1 MSKDKKDLIASI
13 GLFVLALLLLA
24 GMISYSSYDIGFE
37 TSAPNIHIRNYIG
50 IIGAYTAWAIFKL
63 VGYAGFFI
71 PFLFVV
77 WGIGILAERLTGKLL
92 YRILGI
98 LFLFSASSAFF
109 SLTASP
115 DSVLM
120 VARGGLLGFLLTDR
134 FLLDYLGA
142 MGGYIVTV
150 SLTMLAL
157 LVATEFLIL
166 PVMSILFVKMWAVA
180 EKIGKRRREKD
191 AAGYAKTEKSV
202 IGPRLRPAVK
212 VEKKTEEGPRAR
224 GQRPGGKEITTE
236 GGPERS
242 RGTNDDRRPKG
253 VPSEVEGRGM
263 IDEERPRINIMPK
276 PVMKSKPAP
285 VKAAKFEQRVV
296 GDYKLPSLDLLDSPA
311 HKLESIFGEN
321 LEESARILEDTLRD
335 FGIES
340 RVIDIS
346 KGPVI
351 TRYELQ
357 PAPGVKVNRITSL
370 SDDIALTMK
379 ATTVRIVAPI
389 PGKSCVGI
397 EVPNAD
403 TSMVFLREIL
413 ESSEFQKIAASSK
426 LAMALGKDISGK
438 SVVTDLG
445 DMPHLLIAG
454 TTGSGKTVC
463 VNSLIMSMV
472 YNATPEEL
480 KFLMVDPKMVELA
493 IYNGLPHLLCPVVT
507 DAKKVAGAL
516 GWVVGEMEVR
526 YKMLAKIAARNITS
540 FNQKSEEKLPYIVVI
555 IDELADLM
563 MIAQEDIE
571 NAITRLAQLSRAV
584 GIHMILATQRPSVDV
599 VTGVIKAN
607 FPARISFKVASKVDS
622 RTVLDMNG
630 ADKLLG
636 KGDMLFLEPG
646 SPKPVRA
653 QGTFLTDPEIE
664 KVVNFIKAQQEPVY
678 DNEILEQ
685 QKKSVSGRGGFEKD
699 EFFDEAV
706 QMVLE
711 TGQASVSM
719 LQRRLRLGYT
729 RAARIIDA
737 MEEEGIIGPF
747 RGSKPREI
755 LIQEYQPKEEITKE
769 TINEDKD
776 STTPNP
782 SRLQ

>member
-1 MSKDKKDLIASI
+1 MSKDKKDLIVSL
-13 GLFVLALLLLA
+13 GLFVLAVLLLA
-24 GMISYSSYDIGFE
+24 AMISYSSYDIGFE
-37 TSAPNIHIRNYIG
+37 TSTPNIHIRNYIG
-50 IIGAYTAWAIFKL
+50 ITGAYTAWAIFKL
-63 VGYAGFFI
+63 IGYAGFFI
-71 PFLFVV
+71 PFLFIV
-77 WGIGILAERLTGKLL
+77 WGIGVLAEKLTGKML
-92 YRILGI
+92 YRVIGV

-109 SLTASP
+109 SLTARP
-115 DSVLM
+115 DSVSM
-120 VARGGLLGFLLTDR
+120 VERGGLLGFLLTDK

-142 MGGYIVTV
+142 AGGYIVTI
-150 SLTMLAL
+150 SLTMLSL
-157 LVATEFLIL
+157 LVATEFLIV
-166 PVMSILFVKMWAVA
+166 PVVSALCMRIWAIVD
-180 EKIGKRRREKD
+180 KIGKKKREKPT
-191 AAGYAKTEKSV
+191 AGYVKAEKTISG
-202 IGPRLRPAVK
+202 GPRLRPAVK
-212 VEKKTEEGPRAR
+212 VDRKEASSQPAERL
-224 GQRPGGKEITTE
+224 KEI
-236 GGPERS
+236 
-242 RGTNDDRRPKG
+242 KY
-253 VPSEVEGRGM
+253 
-263 IDEERPRINIMPK
+263 EEEKPRINIMPK
-276 PVMKSKPAP
+276 PVSNTKSAP
-285 VKAAKFEQRVV
+285 VKAVKVEPRVV
-296 GDYKLPSLDLLDSPA
+296 GDYKLPSIDLLSSPA
-311 HKLESIFGEN
+311 HKTGNIFGEN
-321 LEESARILEDTLRD
+321 LEESAAILEDTLRD

-340 RVIDIS
+340 KVINIS

-357 PAPGVKVNRITSL
+357 PAPGVKVTRITSL

-403 TSMVFLREIL
+403 TSMVFLKEIL
-413 ESSEFQKIAASSK
+413 ESSEYQKMSASSK
-426 LAMALGKDISGK
+426 LTMALGKDISGRA
-438 SVVTDLG
+438 VVTDLG

-463 VNSLIMSMV
+463 VNSLIMSMI

-507 DAKKVAGAL
+507 DAKKVSGAL
-516 GWVVGEMEVR
+516 GWVVGEMENR
-526 YKMLAKIAARNITS
+526 YKMLAKITVRNIQA

-599 VTGVIKAN
+599 ITGVIKAN

-664 KVVNFIKAQQEPVY
+664 RVVTFIKAQQEPVY
-678 DNEILEQ
+678 DNEILEH

-706 QMVLE
+706 SMVLE

-737 MEEEGIIGPF
+737 MEEDGIVGPF

-755 LIQEYQPKEEITKE
+755 LIQEYQTQEEASSKEEPEAPTEE
-769 TINEDKD
+769 TA
-776 STTPNP
+776 
-782 SRLQ
+782 QQ

>member
-1 MSKDKKDLIASI
+1 MSKDKKDLIVSI
-13 GLFVLALLLLA
+13 GLFVMALLLLA
-24 GMISYSSYDIGFE
+24 GMISYSPYDIGFE
-37 TSAPNIHIRNYIG
+37 TSTPNIHIRNYIG

-63 VGYAGFFI
+63 IGYAGFFI
-71 PFLFVV
+71 PFLFIV
-77 WGIGILAERLTGKLL
+77 WGIGILAERLNGKVF
-92 YRILGI
+92 YRALGI

-109 SLTASP
+109 SLTARP
-115 DSVLM
+115 DFVLM

-142 MGGYIVTV
+142 MGGYIVTI
-150 SLTMLAL
+150 SLTL
-157 LVATEFLIL
+157 LSLLIATEFLIL
-166 PVMSILFVKMWAVA
+166 PVISMLFMKIWAVA
-180 EKIGKRRREKD
+180 EKIGKARREQSP
-191 AAGYAKTEKSV
+191 ANYAKAERPAA
-202 IGPRLRPAVK
+202 GPRLRPAVR
-212 VEKKTEEGPRAR
+212 VEKRVSDNRFQVTGREEKEDIGKEEKTEEGK
-224 GQRPGGKEITTE
+224 QK
-236 GGPERS
+236 
-242 RGTNDDRRPKG
+242 
-253 VPSEVEGRGM
+253 
-263 IDEERPRINIMPK
+263 INIVPK
-276 PVMKSKPAP
+276 PASKPKPAP
-285 VKAAKFEQRVV
+285 AKPIRVEPRVV
-296 GDYKLPSLDLLDSPA
+296 GDYKLPSLDLLESPV
-311 HKLESIFGEN
+311 HKAGNIFGEN
-321 LEESARILEDTLRD
+321 LEESAGILEDTLRD

-340 RVIDIS
+340 KVVDIS

-379 ATTVRIVAPI
+379 AATVRIVAPI

-413 ESSEFQKIAASSK
+413 ESAEFQKMAGSSK

-516 GWVVGEMEVR
+516 GWVVGEMEAR

-563 MIAQEDIE
+563 MVAQEDIE

-599 VTGVIKAN
+599 ITGVIKAN

-653 QGTFLTDPEIE
+653 QGTYLTDSEIE

-678 DNEILEQ
+678 DNDILEH

-729 RAARIIDA
+729 RAARIVDA

-755 LIQEYQPKEEITKE
+755 LIQEYQPGDKVVKEEIE
-769 TINEDKD
+769 APREDLK
-776 STTPNP
+776 
-782 SRLQ
+782 

>member
-1 MSKDKKDLIASI
+1 MSKDKKDLIVSI
-13 GLFVLALLLLA
+13 GLFVLAILLLA
-24 GMISYSSYDIGFE
+24 SMISYSSYDIGFE
-37 TSAPNIHIRNYIG
+37 TSTPNIHIRNYIG
-50 IIGAYTAWAIFKL
+50 IIGSYAAWAIFKL
-63 VGYAGFFI
+63 IGYAGFFI

-77 WGIGILAERLTGKLL
+77 WGIGILAERLTGKTF

-98 LFLFSASSAFF
+98 LFLFSASSSFF
-109 SLTASP
+109 SLTARP

-120 VARGGLLGFLLTDR
+120 VARGGLLGFLLTDK

-142 MGGYIVTV
+142 IGGYIVTI
-150 SLTMLAL
+150 SLTILAL
-157 LVATEFLIL
+157 LVATEFLIV
-166 PVMSILFVKMWAVA
+166 PVVSILFMKIWAIA
-180 EKIGKRRREKD
+180 DKIGKKRREKRGV
-191 AAGYAKTEKSV
+191 GYAKTERLAAS
-202 IGPRLRPAVK
+202 GPRLRPAVK
-212 VEKKTEEGPRAR
+212 VEKKDVRDKTEEEKKIRV
-224 GQRPGGKEITTE
+224 
-236 GGPERS
+236 
-242 RGTNDDRRPKG
+242 D
-253 VPSEVEGRGM
+253 
-263 IDEERPRINIMPK
+263 DEERPRINIMPK
-276 PVMKSKPAP
+276 PSPKPKPAV
-285 VKAAKFEQRVV
+285 VKAVKVEPRVV
-296 GDYKLPSLDLLDSPA
+296 GDYKLPSLELLDSPTR
-311 HKLESIFGEN
+311 EPGNIFGEN

-340 RVIDIS
+340 KVIDIS

-403 TSMVFLREIL
+403 TSMVFLKEIL
-413 ESSEFQKIAASSK
+413 ESSEYQKMAASSK
-426 LAMALGKDISGK
+426 LTMALGKDISGRA
-438 SVVTDLG
+438 VVTDLG

-463 VNSLIMSMV
+463 VNSLIMSMI

-507 DAKKVAGAL
+507 DAKKVSGAL
-516 GWVVGEMEVR
+516 GWVVSEMESR
-526 YKMLAKIAARNITS
+526 YKMLAKMTVRNIQA

-646 SPKPVRA
+646 SPKPIRA

-685 QKKSVSGRGGFEKD
+685 QKKSVSGRGGFGKD

-706 QMVLE
+706 SMVLE

-737 MEEEGIIGPF
+737 MEEEGIIGQF

-755 LIQEYQPKEEITKE
+755 LIQEYQPTKEDSPKEEPE
-769 TINEDKD
+769 S
-776 STTPNP
+776 STEEAA
-782 SRLQ
+782 Q

>member
-13 GLFVLALLLLA
+13 GLFVFAILLLSA
-24 GMISYSSYDIGFE
+24 MISYSSYDIGFE
-37 TSAPNIHIRNYIG
+37 TSTPNIHIRNYIG
-50 IIGAYTAWAIFKL
+50 MIGAYTAWAVFRL

-77 WGIGILAERLTGKLL
+77 WGIGILAEKLTGKLL

-109 SLTASP
+109 SLTARP

-120 VARGGLLGFLLTDR
+120 VARGGLLGFLLTDK

-142 MGGYIVTV
+142 IGGYIVTI
-150 SLTMLAL
+150 SLTILAL
-157 LVATEFLIL
+157 LVATEFLIV
-166 PVMSILFVKMWAVA
+166 PVISILFMKIWAIVD
-180 EKIGKRRREKD
+180 KIGKRRREKRTV
-191 AAGYAKTEKSV
+191 GYAKIEKPVSE
-202 IGPRLRPAVK
+202 GPRLRPAVRI
-212 VEKKTEEGPRAR
+212 EKKAQNKGEE
-224 GQRPGGKEITTE
+224 K
-236 GGPERS
+236 
-242 RGTNDDRRPKG
+242 
-253 VPSEVEGRGM
+253 
-263 IDEERPRINIMPK
+263 PRINIMPK
-276 PVMKSKPAP
+276 PAPKPKPAP
-285 VKAAKFEQRVV
+285 AKIAKVEPRVV
-296 GDYKLPSLDLLDSPA
+296 GDYKLPSLDLLNAPTY
-311 HKLESIFGEN
+311 ESGNIFGEN
-321 LEESARILEDTLRD
+321 LEESAMILEDTLRD

-340 RVIDIS
+340 KVIDIS

-389 PGKSCVGI
+389 PGKSCIGI
-397 EVPNAD
+397 EIPNAD
-403 TSMVFLREIL
+403 TSMVFLKEIL
-413 ESSEFQKIAASSK
+413 ESGEYQKMAASSK
-426 LAMALGKDISGK
+426 LAMALGKDISGRA
-438 SVVTDLG
+438 VVTDLG

-463 VNSLIMSMV
+463 VNSLIMSMI

-507 DAKKVAGAL
+507 DAKKVSGAL
-516 GWVVGEMEVR
+516 GWVVSEMEAR
-526 YKMLAKIAARNITS
+526 YKMLAKITVRNIQA

-563 MIAQEDIE
+563 IIAQEDIE

-584 GIHMILATQRPSVDV
+584 GIHMILVTQRPSVDV

-646 SPKPVRA
+646 TSKPIRA

-664 KVVNFIKAQQEPVY
+664 KVVNFIKSQQEPVY

-706 QMVLE
+706 NMVLE

-737 MEEEGIIGPF
+737 MEEDGIIGPF

-755 LIQEYQPKEEITKE
+755 LIQEYQPKEESSAKE
-769 TINEDKD
+769 ESET
-776 STTPNP
+776 STEEAE
-782 SRLQ
+782 Q

>member
-1 MSKDKKDLIASI
+1 MSKDKKDLINSI
-13 GLFVLALLLLA
+13 GLFVSAILLLA
-24 GMISYSSYDIGFE
+24 AMISYSSYDVSFE
-37 TSAPNIHIRNYIG
+37 TSTPNIHIRNYIG
-50 IIGAYTAWAIFKL
+50 IIGSYAAWAIFKL
-63 VGYAGFFI
+63 IGYAGFFI
-71 PFLFVV
+71 PFLFIV

-92 YRILGI
+92 YRILGV

-109 SLTASP
+109 SLTARP
-115 DSVLM
+115 DPVLM
-120 VARGGLLGFLLTDR
+120 VARGGLFGFLLTDK

-142 MGGYIVTV
+142 IGGYIVTI
-150 SLTMLAL
+150 SLTALAL

-166 PVMSILFVKMWAVA
+166 PVVSILFMKACIIA
-180 EKIGKRRREKD
+180 DKIGKGGRKTRE
-191 AAGYAKTEKSV
+191 AVASAKTGKLVTS
-202 IGPRLRPAVK
+202 GPRLRPAVRVERK
-212 VEKKTEEGPRAR
+212 EIRDKEQEARERMEREVEKDQEK
-224 GQRPGGKEITTE
+224 
-236 GGPERS
+236 
-242 RGTNDDRRPKG
+242 
-253 VPSEVEGRGM
+253 
-263 IDEERPRINIMPK
+263 PRINIMPRPAPK
-276 PVMKSKPAP
+276 PKPAP
-285 VKAAKFEQRVV
+285 VKVTKVEPRVV
-296 GDYKLPSLDLLDSPA
+296 GDYKLPSLELLSSPT
-311 HKLESIFGEN
+311 HETGNIFGEN
-321 LEESARILEDTLRD
+321 LEESAGILEDTLRD

-340 RVIDIS
+340 KVINIS

-403 TSMVFLREIL
+403 TSMVFLKEIL
-413 ESSEFQKIAASSK
+413 ESGEYQKMAASSK
-426 LAMALGKDISGK
+426 LAMALGKDISGRA
-438 SVVTDLG
+438 VVTDLG

-463 VNSLIMSMV
+463 VNSLIMSMI

-507 DAKKVAGAL
+507 DAKKVSGAL
-516 GWVVGEMEVR
+516 GWVVGEMETR
-526 YKMLAKIAARNITS
+526 YKMLAKITVRNIQA

-646 SPKPVRA
+646 SPKPIRA

-664 KVVNFIKAQQEPVY
+664 KVVNFIKSQQEPVY

-685 QKKSVSGRGGFEKD
+685 QKKNISGRGGFEKD

-706 QMVLE
+706 SMVLE

-755 LIQEYQPKEEITKE
+755 LIQEYQPTDEAAKEEVG
-769 TINEDKD
+769 EDKD
-776 STTPNP
+776 LTAPAA
-782 SRLQ
+782 

>member
-1 MSKDKKDLIASI
+1 VTVHLSKDKKDLIVSI

-37 TSAPNIHIRNYIG
+37 TSTPNIHIRNYIG

-63 VGYAGFFI
+63 IGYAGFFI
-71 PFLFVV
+71 PFLFIV
-77 WGIGILAERLTGKLL
+77 WGIGILAERLTGRLL

-109 SLTASP
+109 SLTARP

-120 VARGGLLGFLLTDR
+120 VSRGGLLGFLLTKR

-142 MGGYIVTV
+142 IGGYIVTI
-150 SLTMLAL
+150 SLTILAL
-157 LVATEFLIL
+157 LVATEFLIV
-166 PVMSILFVKMWAVA
+166 PVVSILFMKIWTVA
-180 EKIGKRRREKD
+180 DRIGKVKKGR
-191 AAGYAKTEKSV
+191 GVVNYAKTEKLAS
-202 IGPRLRPAVK
+202 GPRLRPAVK
-212 VEKKTEEGPRAR
+212 VDKKPLTSNQKPEKKDEIEEV
-224 GQRPGGKEITTE
+224 
-236 GGPERS
+236 S
-242 RGTNDDRRPKG
+242 
-253 VPSEVEGRGM
+253 
-263 IDEERPRINIMPK
+263 RINIMPK
-276 PVMKSKPAP
+276 PVAKPKPAP
-285 VKAAKFEQRVV
+285 VKVAKVEPRVV
-296 GDYKLPSLDLLDSPA
+296 GDYKLPSLELLDLPTR
-311 HKLESIFGEN
+311 EVGNIFGEN

-340 RVIDIS
+340 KVLDIS

-397 EVPNAD
+397 EVPNLD

-413 ESSEFQKIAASSK
+413 ESSEFQKMAASSK

-463 VNSLIMSMV
+463 VNSMIMSMV

-507 DAKKVAGAL
+507 DAKKVSGAL
-516 GWVVGEMEVR
+516 GWVVGEMETR
-526 YKMLAKIAARNITS
+526 YKMLAKIAVRNITA

-563 MIAQEDIE
+563 MVAQEDIE

-636 KGDMLFLEPG
+636 KGDMLFLAPG
-646 SPKPVRA
+646 SPKPIRA
-653 QGTFLTDPEIE
+653 QGTYLTDPEIE
-664 KVVNFIKAQQEPVY
+664 KVVNFIKSQQEPVY

-685 QKKSVSGRGGFEKD
+685 QKKSVSARGGFEKD

-706 QMVLE
+706 KMVLE

-729 RAARIIDA
+729 RAARIVDA

-755 LIQEYQPKEEITKE
+755 LIQEYQSKEEIR
-769 TINEDKD
+769 EDQKNL
-776 STTPNP
+776 TTPTTE
-782 SRLQ
+782 QQ

>member
-1 MSKDKKDLIASI
+1 MSKDKKDLIVSI
-13 GLFVLALLLLA
+13 GLFVLAILLLA
-24 GMISYSSYDIGFE
+24 AMISYSSYDIGFE
-37 TSAPNIHIRNYIG
+37 TSTPNIHIRNYIG
-50 IIGAYTAWAIFKL
+50 IVGAYAAWMIFKL
-63 VGYAGFFI
+63 IGYAGFFM

-77 WGIGILAERLTGKLL
+77 WGIGILAEKLTGKLL

-98 LFLFSASSAFF
+98 IFLFSASSAFF
-109 SLTASP
+109 SLTARP

-120 VARGGLLGFLLTDR
+120 VARGGLLGFLLTDK

-142 MGGYIVTV
+142 IGGYIVTI
-150 SLTMLAL
+150 SLTILAL
-157 LVATEFLIL
+157 LVATEFLIV
-166 PVMSILFVKMWAVA
+166 PVISILFMKIWAIA
-180 EKIGKRRREKD
+180 DKIGKRRREKR
-191 AAGYAKTEKSV
+191 AVGYAKIEKSV
-202 IGPRLRPAVK
+202 SGGPRLKPAVK
-212 VEKKTEEGPRAR
+212 IEKKAQDKGEE
-224 GQRPGGKEITTE
+224 KT
-236 GGPERS
+236 
-242 RGTNDDRRPKG
+242 
-253 VPSEVEGRGM
+253 M
-263 IDEERPRINIMPK
+263 INIMPK
-276 PVMKSKPAP
+276 PVPKPKPAP
-285 VKAAKFEQRVV
+285 LKAAKVEPRVV
-296 GDYKLPSLDLLDSPA
+296 GDYKLPSLDLLNLPT
-311 HKLESIFGEN
+311 HESGNIFGEN

-340 RVIDIS
+340 KVINIS

-403 TSMVFLREIL
+403 TSMVFLKEIL
-413 ESSEFQKIAASSK
+413 ESDEYQKMAASSK
-426 LAMALGKDISGK
+426 LAMALGKDISGRA
-438 SVVTDLG
+438 VVTDLG

-463 VNSLIMSMV
+463 VNALIMSMI

-516 GWVVGEMEVR
+516 GWVVSEMENR
-526 YKMLAKIAARNITS
+526 YKMLAKTTVRNIQA
-540 FNQKSEEKLPYIVVI
+540 FNLKSEEKLPYIVVI

-646 SPKPVRA
+646 SPKPIRA

-664 KVVNFIKAQQEPVY
+664 KVVSFIKEQQEPVY

-706 QMVLE
+706 SMVLE

-755 LIQEYQPKEEITKE
+755 LIQEYQSQSKEESPAKE
-769 TINEDKD
+769 ESEA
-776 STTPNP
+776 STEEAA
-782 SRLQ
+782 Q

>member
-1 MSKDKKDLIASI
+1 MTDK
-13 GLFVLALLLLA
+13 
-24 GMISYSSYDIGFE
+24 
-37 TSAPNIHIRNYIG
+37 
-50 IIGAYTAWAIFKL
+50 
-63 VGYAGFFI
+63 
-71 PFLFVV
+71 
-77 WGIGILAERLTGKLL
+77 
-92 YRILGI
+92 
-98 LFLFSASSAFF
+98 
-109 SLTASP
+109 
-115 DSVLM
+115 
-120 VARGGLLGFLLTDR
+120 

-142 MGGYIVTV
+142 IGGYIVTI
-150 SLTMLAL
+150 SLSVLAL
-157 LVATEFLIL
+157 LVATEFLIV
-166 PVMSILFVKMWAVA
+166 PVLSLLFMKLWAVVD
-180 EKIGKRRREKD
+180 KIGKARKPK
-191 AAGYAKTEKSV
+191 AASAGYSRTEKPVS
-202 IGPRLRPAVK
+202 GPRLRPAVK
-212 VEKKTEEGPRAR
+212 IEKKEAREKMEEEN
-224 GQRPGGKEITTE
+224 KV
-236 GGPERS
+236 
-242 RGTNDDRRPKG
+242 K
-253 VPSEVEGRGM
+253 VEA
-263 IDEERPRINIMPK
+263 EERPRINIMSK
-276 PVMKSKPAP
+276 PPSSKPKPAP
-285 VKAAKFEQRVV
+285 LKAVKVEPRVV
-296 GDYKLPSLDLLDSPA
+296 GDYKLPSLELLNSPT
-311 HKLESIFGEN
+311 HETGNIFGEN

-340 RVIDIS
+340 KVIDIS

-370 SDDIALTMK
+370 NDDIALTMK

-413 ESSEFQKIAASSK
+413 ESSEFQKMAASSK

-438 SVVTDLG
+438 CVVTDLG

-507 DAKKVAGAL
+507 DSKKVAGAL
-516 GWVVGEMEVR
+516 GWVVGEMEAR
-526 YKMLAKIAARNITS
+526 YKMLAKIAARNIDS

-563 MIAQEDIE
+563 MVAQEDIE

-646 SPKPVRA
+646 SPKPIRA

-664 KVVNFIKAQQEPVY
+664 KVVGFIKAQQEPVY
-678 DNEILEQ
+678 DSEILEH
-685 QKKSVSGRGGFEKD
+685 QKKSISGRGGFEKD

-729 RAARIIDA
+729 RAARIVDA

-755 LIQEYQPKEEITKE
+755 LIQEYQSKEEEASKE
-769 TINEDKD
+769 QSET
-776 STTPNP
+776 STEETA
-782 SRLQ
+782 Q

>member
-37 TSAPNIHIRNYIG
+37 TSTPNIHIRNYIG

-63 VGYAGFFI
+63 IGYAGFVI

-77 WGIGILAERLTGKLL
+77 WGIGILAERLTGRLL
-92 YRILGI
+92 YRIRGV

-134 FLLDYLGA
+134 FLLDYLGT

-157 LVATEFLIL
+157 LVATEFLIV
-166 PVMSILFVKMWAVA
+166 PVVSILFMKMWAVA
-180 EKIGKRRREKD
+180 DKIGKRKREKS
-191 AAGYAKTEKSV
+191 ASGYARTEKLAP
-202 IGPRLRPAVK
+202 GPRLRPAVK
-212 VEKKTEEGPRAR
+212 VDKKEEEGSRIR
-224 GQRPGGKEITTE
+224 GQRPGEKEITTE
-236 GGPERS
+236 GSPERS
-242 RGTNDDRRPKG
+242 RGVT
-253 VPSEVEGRGM
+253 
-263 IDEERPRINIMPK
+263 DEERPRINIMPK
-276 PVMKSKPAP
+276 SVIKSKPAP
-285 VKAAKFEQRVV
+285 AKAVKVEPRVV

-311 HKLESIFGEN
+311 HKPENIFGEN

-340 RVIDIS
+340 KVIDIS

-370 SDDIALTMK
+370 NDDIALTMK

-413 ESSEFQKIAASSK
+413 ESSEFQKLAASSK

-516 GWVVGEMEVR
+516 GWVVGEMETR

-563 MIAQEDIE
+563 MVAQEDIE

-737 MEEEGIIGPF
+737 MEEEGIIGSF

-755 LIQEYQPKEEITKE
+755 LIQEYQSKEEINKE
-769 TINEDKD
+769 DISEDKD
-776 STTPNP
+776 STTSNP